1 MTEDSIALRVR
12 ALAEAFTVSGLA
24 RLTIKDAGFELELR
38 RTSAYVPAPAAAPG
52 VPEEPAEAPSDE
64 TPGRKT
70 DIVTS
75 DLVGV
80 LRFSRPQVNE
90 GHQLD
95 DDREL
100 AFVEALGI
108 RNPVRSRGAGRVAA
122 VFVTDGQPVEYGQPL
137 FAIER

>member
-1 MTEDSIALRVR
+1 MTEDTIVERVR
-12 ALAEAFTVSGLA
+12 VLAEAFTVSGLA
-24 RLTIKDAGFELELR
+24 RLSIKDTDFELELR
-38 RTSAYVPAPAAAPG
+38 RSRPYVAQNAGLLPEPAAAA
-52 VPEEPAEAPSDE
+52 EETIEKKP
-64 TPGRKT
+64 

-90 GHQLD
+90 GHRLD
-95 DDREL
+95 GDREL

-108 RNPVRSRGAGRVAA
+108 RNPVHSRGAGRVAA
-122 VFVTDGQPVEYGQPL
+122 VYVTDGQPVEYGQPL

>member
-1 MTEDSIALRVR
+1 MTEDTIVTRVR

-24 RLTIKDAGFELELR
+24 RLSLKDADFELELSR
-38 RTSAYVPAPAAAPG
+38 SRPYVPVDVPVVDSAA
-52 VPEEPAEAPSDE
+52 EEEASPHK
-64 TPGRKT
+64 P

-90 GHQLD
+90 GHQLES
-95 DDREL
+95 DREL

-108 RNPVRSRGAGRVAA
+108 RNPVRSRGPGRIAA
-122 VFVTDGQPVEYGQPL
+122 VYVTDGQPVEYGQPL
-137 FAIER
+137 FAIDR

>member
-1 MTEDSIALRVR
+1 MTDDTIVERVR

-24 RLTIKDAGFELELR
+24 RLSVKDADFELEVR
-38 RTSAYVPAPAAAPG
+38 RSRPPLATPDGPAAEGPAA
-52 VPEEPAEAPSDE
+52 EETISNKP
-64 TPGRKT
+64 

-90 GHQLD
+90 GHRLES
-95 DDREL
+95 DREL

-108 RNPVRSRGAGRVAA
+108 RNPVRSRGPGRVAA
-122 VFVTDGQPVEYGQPL
+122 VYVTDGQPVEYGQPL

>member
-1 MTEDSIALRVR
+1 MTDDTIVERVR

-24 RLTIKDAGFELELR
+24 RLSVKNADFGFEVR
-38 RTSAYVPAPAAAPG
+38 RSRAYSAAPDAPAAEPSAT
-52 VPEEPAEAPSDE
+52 EETFGTKP
-64 TPGRKT
+64 

-90 GHQLD
+90 GHRLES
-95 DDREL
+95 DREL

-108 RNPVRSRGAGRVAA
+108 RNPVRSRGPGRIAA
-122 VFVTDGQPVEYGQPL
+122 VYVTDGQPVEYGQPL